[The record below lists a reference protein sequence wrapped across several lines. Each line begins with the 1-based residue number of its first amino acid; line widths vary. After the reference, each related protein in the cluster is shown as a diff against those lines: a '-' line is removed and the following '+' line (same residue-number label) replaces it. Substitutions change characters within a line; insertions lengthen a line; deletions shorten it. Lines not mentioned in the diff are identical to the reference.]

1 MEVIAQRNDTVVVC
15 QSVLLEF
22 VLRSCWVSVDEP
34 QISRCA
40 VTMCAGV
47 LNGNIVFNNVGTIS
61 MLGLPCFSCAV
72 ITSRSAC
79 ASTPYL
85 YSLFTD
91 AGYFLHPNT
100 CTHGEVLLVSA
111 LPQRETYI
119 VNV

>member
-47 LNGNIVFNNVGTIS
+47 LNGEY
-61 MLGLPCFSCAV
+61 CF
-72 ITSRSAC
+72 
-79 ASTPYL
+79 
-85 YSLFTD
+85 
-91 AGYFLHPNT
+91 
-100 CTHGEVLLVSA
+100 
-111 LPQRETYI
+111 
-119 VNV
+119 